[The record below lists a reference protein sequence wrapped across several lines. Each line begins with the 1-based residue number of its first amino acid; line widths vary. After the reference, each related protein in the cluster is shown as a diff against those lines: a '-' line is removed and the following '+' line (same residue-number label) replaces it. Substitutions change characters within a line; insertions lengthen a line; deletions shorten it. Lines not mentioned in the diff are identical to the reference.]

1 MCAGGKKALP
11 CRGER
16 LFAIYQVIAVIA
28 AETPR
33 AVFCHRAAEAL
44 RNAACRTSI
53 GINKSDAQFLAAR
66 TANNIQPSVS
76 RIFSMAAARLS
87 QPSFK

>member
-1 MCAGGKKALP
+1 MCAGGKSGKKALP

-16 LFAIYQVIAVIA
+16 LLYHFI
-28 AETPR
+28 
-33 AVFCHRAAEAL
+33 
-44 RNAACRTSI
+44 
-53 GINKSDAQFLAAR
+53 
-66 TANNIQPSVS
+66 NNIQPSVS